1 MAQTVLI
8 DIPGIGQVEAKNAA
22 SEATLQE
29 MLKIMRKFDKSTGG
43 GKKAG
48 ASATSGAGGGGGSA
62 GGGGGSAGGGGGS
75 AGGGT
80 AAKSQSLLG
89 KAAFAAGVGMAK
101 LDTAAKMVLG
111 GFQGLAEGSVDTVN
125 KFAQVG
131 DSLTAAAGIFHNIP
145 ILGPM
150 FGAVAQAVTSVT
162 DAYQQAA
169 QSGATFSG
177 SVNQFSAAAT
187 SAGMTMEKF
196 GALISQNAFGMGAF
210 GTTAEDGAK
219 NFAKTSKALRAS
231 ASDLYAL
238 GYSTQQINE
247 GLAKYGSL
255 MRSQGQQGKMTN
267 EQLAAGAKNY
277 MKELDLLAKAT
288 GEDRKTIEAR
298 QAAMA
303 LDAQFQ
309 ASMAGLGPKVR
320 DSFMA
325 VATGVPKE
333 LEGFTKDI
341 MANGVA
347 TTEEN
352 QKLMAMMPQ
361 SAAMLAEFNAKTQ
374 RGEAIT
380 QEERNRLNNLMKKE
394 GTEQLKNIKQA
405 GAASAE
411 LGGTVKAM
419 AAASTINEDALKTG
433 AAQQDEAAK
442 KTDAMNA
449 AVEKSKQT
457 LAEFSNGFQ
466 MALANSGMLDTLMKA
481 FEFTANFVMQYVV
494 PLFSVLASSVGM
506 IVGSL
511 IDSFGPAVNGVG
523 GFFNDVLLPA
533 IGKFTSFLVVDL
545 IPAVAKTF
553 DDLRPVLEFLGGV
566 IMSVAG
572 FITNNLTAVLVVV
585 CGALGAYY
593 AVTAALTLAAW
604 AEAASKNALVL
615 ATLPVIGGFFGL
627 LPGLLATAAAFIA
640 LNWPIF
646 AAIAAVVGLIAIF
659 KHFGGDVGV
668 IKDGLM
674 IMWDGFK
681 MFFNYLK
688 LGFLKVLDFLPGT
701 GDKFKSM
708 IEETET
714 DIAENKKD
722 VAKRAENIVTT
733 MAKNREAAGKED
745 NDKEKKRQEVEA
757 KLKQKSLSATATG
770 VKQQEDLNAKDKAV
784 KDASISNMDYNANGA
799 DLLKQFATTNKSEL
813 IPKDPAE
820 IKKAAEIKDQK
831 PAATTAADTVKKTI
845 EADGEKKTADAKKAE
860 DEKKAAEDKKTAE
873 SKDGT
878 KKPTTQE
885 TAESLLAELNTK
897 MAQLLKFSAQTTT
910 NTYETFNAAKGLQ
923 GNLFKR

>member
-1 MAQTVLI
+1 MAQSVLI

-29 MLKIMRKFDKSTGG
+29 MLKIMRKFDKSTDG
-43 GKKAG
+43 GKK
-48 ASATSGAGGGGGSA
+48 SVDGAGGGGG
-62 GGGGGSAGGGGGS
+62 GGSGSGGSGSGGGSQ
-75 AGGGT
+75 

-101 LDTAAKMVLG
+101 LDTAARMVLG
-111 GFQGLAEGSVDTVN
+111 GFRGLAEGSTQVVSDL
-125 KFAQVG
+125 AQVG
-131 DSLTAAAGIFHNIP
+131 DSLTAAAGVFKNIP
-145 ILGPM
+145 ILGTM

-162 DAYQQAA
+162 DAYQKAA
-169 QSGATFSG
+169 ESGATFSG
-177 SVNQFSAAAT
+177 SVNEFSAAAT
-187 SAGMTMEKF
+187 QAGMTMEKF

-255 MRSQGQQGKMTN
+255 MRTQGLQGKMTN
-267 EQLAAGAKNY
+267 DQLAAGAKNY
-277 MKELDLLAKAT
+277 MKELDLLSKAT

-411 LGGTVKAM
+411 LGGTVKGL
-419 AAASTINEDALKTG
+419 AAAATINEDALKTG
-433 AAQQDEAAK
+433 AEQQTEAQK
-442 KTDAMNA
+442 KTDAMNQ
-449 AVEKSKQT
+449 AVEQSKQK

-494 PLFSVLASSVGM
+494 PLFSVLSASIGL

-566 IMSVAG
+566 IMTVAG
-572 FITNNLTAVLVVV
+572 FITDNLTAVLVVV

-604 AEAASKNALVL
+604 AEAASKNALVV
-615 ATLPVIGGFFGL
+615 ATLPVIAGL
-627 LPGLLATAAAFIA
+627 WGTAMGAAATAAAFIA

-659 KHFGGDVGV
+659 KHFGGDIGV
-668 IKDGLM
+668 VKDGLM

-681 MFFNYLK
+681 MFMNYLK
-688 LGFLKVLDFLPGT
+688 LGFLKLLDFLPGT

-708 IEETET
+708 IEETEK
-714 DIAENKKD
+714 DISKNKED
-722 VAKRAENIVTT
+722 VAKRADNIVTT
-733 MAKNREAAGKED
+733 MAKNREEARHKEADDKAA
-745 NDKEKKRQEVEA
+745 KRAAVEA
-757 KLKQKSLSATATG
+757 KLDKAAHGAKSTG
-770 VKQQEDLNAKDKAV
+770 IKQQEDANKKDKDAKEAAV
-784 KDASISNMDYNANGA
+784 KIDYNANGA
-799 DLLKQFATTNKSEL
+799 DLLKQYATANGSGL
-813 IPKDPAE
+813 
-820 IKKAAEIKDQK
+820 IKDQK
-831 PAATTAADTVKKTI
+831 PAASSGAETVKQTI
-845 EADGEKKTADAKKAE
+845 EKDGEKKTEQEKAEALKKAVE
-860 DEKKAAEDKKTAE
+860 AQEKEKQTKEGE
-873 SKDGT
+873 

-885 TAESLLAELNTK
+885 SAETLLAELNTK

>member
-1 MAQTVLI
+1 MAQSVLI

-29 MLKIMRKFDKSTGG
+29 MLKIMRKFDKSTDG
-43 GKKAG
+43 GKK
-48 ASATSGAGGGGGSA
+48 SGAGSAAGAAGGAAGAAGGAAGKGAAAGGSTA
-62 GGGGGSAGGGGGS
+62 GKG
-75 AGGGT
+75 
-80 AAKSQSLLG
+80 QSLLG
-89 KAAFAAGVGMAK
+89 KAAFAAGMGIAK
-101 LDTAAKMVLG
+101 LDTAAKTVLG
-111 GFQGLAEGSVDTVN
+111 GFRGLAEGSVETID

-131 DSLTAAAGIFHNIP
+131 DSLTAAAGIFRNIP
-145 ILGPM
+145 IVGPM

-162 DAYQQAA
+162 DAYQNAA

-177 SVNQFSAAAT
+177 SVNEFSAAAT

-196 GALISQNAFGMGAF
+196 GALVSQNAFGMGAF

-219 NFAKTSKALRAS
+219 NFAKTSKALRAG

-255 MRSQGQQGKMTN
+255 MRSQGQQGKLSN
-267 EQLAAGAKNY
+267 DQLAAGAKNY
-277 MKELDLLAKAT
+277 MKELDLLSKAT

-325 VATGVPKE
+325 VTTGVPKD
-333 LEGFTKDI
+333 LESFTKDI

-361 SAAMLAEFNAKTQ
+361 SAAMLADFNAKTQ

-380 QEERNRLNNLMKKE
+380 QEERNRLNNLMKSE
-394 GTEQLKNIKQA
+394 GTASLKNIKQA
-405 GAASAE
+405 GAASSE
-411 LGGTVKAM
+411 LSGTVKGL
-419 AAASTINEDALKTG
+419 AAAATINEDALKTG
-433 AAQQDEAAK
+433 AEQQTEAQK
-442 KTDAMNA
+442 KTDAMNQ
-449 AVEKSKQT
+449 AVEQSKQK

-494 PLFSVLASSVGM
+494 PLFSVLSTSIGL

-566 IMSVAG
+566 IMAVAG
-572 FITNNLTAVLVVV
+572 FITDNLTAVLVVV
-585 CGALGAYY
+585 AGALGAYY
-593 AVTAALTLAAW
+593 AVTAALTIASW

-627 LPGLLATAAAFIA
+627 LPGLLATAGAFIA

-646 AAIAAVVGLIAIF
+646 AAIAAVVGLVAIF
-659 KHFGGDVGV
+659 KKLGGDTQV
-668 IKDGLM
+668 ISDAFKLM
-674 IMWDGFK
+674 G
-681 MFFNYLK
+681 
-688 LGFLKVLDFLPGT
+688 LKVKDWMLTFQHALFSLINKIPGFRGDFDKDLEEISNQQLANQKERDNIAT
-701 GDKFKSM
+701 G
-708 IEETET
+708 ITE
-714 DIAENKKD
+714 
-722 VAKRAENIVTT
+722 R

-757 KLKQKSLSATATG
+757 KIHQKGQSAKATG
-770 VKQQEDLNAKDKAV
+770 IKQQEDANKKDKAA
-784 KDASISNMDYNANGA
+784 KDASVTNTDYNANGA
-799 DLLKQFATTNKSEL
+799 DLLKQFAKINNSEL

>member
-29 MLKIMRKFDKSTGG
+29 MLKIMRKFDKSTDG

-48 ASATSGAGGGGGSA
+48 GTSGSGGSSGGAGGAGGAAGKGAATGGSSTA
-62 GGGGGSAGGGGGS
+62 GKG
-75 AGGGT
+75 
-80 AAKSQSLLG
+80 QSLLG
-89 KAAFAAGVGMAK
+89 KAAFAAGIGIAK
-101 LDTAAKMVLG
+101 LDTAAKTVLG
-111 GFQGLAEGSVDTVN
+111 GFRGLAEGSVETID

-131 DSLTAAAGIFHNIP
+131 DSLTAAAGIFRNIP
-145 ILGPM
+145 IVGQM

-177 SVNQFSAAAT
+177 SVNEFSAAAT

-196 GALISQNAFGMGAF
+196 GALVSQNAFGMGAF

-267 EQLAAGAKNY
+267 DQLASGAKNY

-333 LEGFTKDI
+333 LESFTKDI

-347 TTEEN
+347 TTDEN

-433 AAQQDEAAK
+433 AEQQTEAQK
-442 KTDAMNA
+442 KTDAMNQ
-449 AVEKSKQT
+449 AVEKSKQK

-494 PLFSVLASSVGM
+494 PLFSVLSASIGL

-566 IMSVAG
+566 IMTVAG
-572 FITNNLTAVLVVV
+572 FITDNLTAVLVVV

-593 AVTAALTLAAW
+593 AVTAALTLASW

-627 LPGLLATAAAFIA
+627 LPGLLATAGAFIA

-646 AAIAAVVGLIAIF
+646 AAIAAVVGLVAIF
-659 KHFGGDVGV
+659 KKLGGDTQV
-668 IKDGLM
+668 ISDAFKLM
-674 IMWDGFK
+674 G
-681 MFFNYLK
+681 
-688 LGFLKVLDFLPGT
+688 LKVKDWMLTFQHALFSLINKIPGFRGDFDKDLEEISNQQLANQKERDNIAT
-701 GDKFKSM
+701 G
-708 IEETET
+708 ITE
-714 DIAENKKD
+714 
-722 VAKRAENIVTT
+722 R

-757 KLKQKSLSATATG
+757 KIHQKGQSAKATG
-770 VKQQEDLNAKDKAV
+770 IKQQEDQNAKDKAV
-784 KDASISNMDYNANGA
+784 KDASVSNTDYNANGA
-799 DLLKQFATTNKSEL
+799 DLLKQFAKTNNSEL

-873 SKDGT
+873 SKDGE

-885 TAESLLAELNTK
+885 TAETLLAELNTK

>member
-29 MLKIMRKFDKSTGG
+29 MLKIMRKFDKSTDG

-62 GGGGGSAGGGGGS
+62 GGGGGGS

-131 DSLTAAAGIFHNIP
+131 DSLTAAAGVFQNIP
-145 ILGPM
+145 ILGKM

-177 SVNQFSAAAT
+177 SVNEFSAAAT
-187 SAGMTMEKF
+187 TAGMTMEKF
-196 GALISQNAFGMGAF
+196 GALVSQNAFGMGAF

-267 EQLAAGAKNY
+267 DQLAAGAKNY
-277 MKELDLLAKAT
+277 MKELDLLSKAT

-298 QAAMA
+298 QAALA

-325 VATGVPKE
+325 VATGVPKD
-333 LEGFTKDI
+333 LESFTKDI

-347 TTEEN
+347 TTDEN
-352 QKLMAMMPQ
+352 QKLMAMLPK

-374 RGEAIT
+374 RGEAVT
-380 QEERNRLNNLMKKE
+380 QEERNRLNNLLATE
-394 GTEQLKNIKQA
+394 GPKSLQNIKYA
-405 GAASAE
+405 GAASTE
-411 LGGTVKAM
+411 LTGVVKGL
-419 AAASTINEDALKTG
+419 ASTATINTDALKKG
-433 AAQQDEAAK
+433 AEQQTEAQK
-442 KTDAMNA
+442 KTDAMNK
-449 AVEKSKQT
+449 AVEESKQK

-466 MALANSGMLDTLMKA
+466 MALANSGMLDTLMEA
-481 FEFTANFVMQYVV
+481 FKFTANFVMQYVV
-494 PLFSVLASSVGM
+494 PLFSVLSSSIGL

-566 IMSVAG
+566 IMTVAG
-572 FITNNLTAVLVVV
+572 FITDNLTAVLVVV
-585 CGALGAYY
+585 AGALGAYY
-593 AVTAALTLAAW
+593 AVTAALTIASW
-604 AEAASKNALVL
+604 AEAASKNALVI
-615 ATLPVIGGFFGL
+615 ATLPVIAGFVS
-627 LPGLLATAAAFIA
+627 TAAGAIAAGLAFLGIT
-640 LNWPIF
+640 WPIGL
-646 AAIAAVVGLIAIF
+646 AIAAVVGLIAIF
-659 KHFGGDVGV
+659 KHFGGDLQVVGDSFSWLGTKLEQFGREMLAMV
-668 IKDGLM
+668 YR
-674 IMWDGFK
+674 IMD
-681 MFFNYLK
+681 K
-688 LGFLKVLDFLPGT
+688 LNPF
-701 GDKFKSM
+701 GDKYKKLAEDQEEKILKSK
-708 IEETET
+708 EEQTKLET
-714 DIAENKKD
+714 GMSKRMADNVAAANKEELAD
-722 VAKRAENIVTT
+722 Q
-733 MAKNREAAGKED
+733 
-745 NDKEKKRQEVEA
+745 KKRQEVEA
-757 KLKQKSLSATATG
+757 KIHQKGQSAKASG
-770 VKQQEDLNAKDKAV
+770 VKQQEDANKDDKKAKDEAAALKV
-784 KDASISNMDYNANGA
+784 DYNANGA
-799 DLLKQFATTNKSEL
+799 DLLKQY
-813 IPKDPAE
+813 
-820 IKKAAEIKDQK
+820 AAANGSGLIKDQK
-831 PAATTAADTVKKTI
+831 PASTTGAETVKKTI
-845 EADGEKKTADAKKAE
+845 EADGEKKTADAKAAV
-860 DEKKAAEDKKTAE
+860 EKKAADEKKQAEDAKE
-873 SKDGT
+873 GT

-885 TAESLLAELNTK
+885 SAETLLAELNTK

>member
-1 MAQTVLI
+1 MAQSVLI

-29 MLKIMRKFDKSTGG
+29 MLKIMRKFDKSTDG
-43 GKKAG
+43 GKKSVDG
-48 ASATSGAGGGGGSA
+48 SGGGS
-62 GGGGGSAGGGGGS
+62 GGGSSSGSGNGGGS
-75 AGGGT
+75 Q

-101 LDTAAKMVLG
+101 LDTAARMVLG
-111 GFQGLAEGSVDTVN
+111 GFRGLAEGSTQVVSDL
-125 KFAQVG
+125 AQVG
-131 DSLTAAAGIFHNIP
+131 DSLTAAAGVFKNIP
-145 ILGPM
+145 ILGTM

-162 DAYQQAA
+162 DAYQKAA
-169 QSGATFSG
+169 ESGATFSG
-177 SVNQFSAAAT
+177 SVNEFSAAAT
-187 SAGMTMEKF
+187 QAGMTMEKF

-255 MRSQGQQGKMTN
+255 MRTQGLQGKMTN
-267 EQLAAGAKNY
+267 DQLAAGAKNY
-277 MKELDLLAKAT
+277 MKELDLLSKAT

-411 LGGTVKAM
+411 LGGTVKGL
-419 AAASTINEDALKTG
+419 AAAATINEDALKTG
-433 AAQQDEAAK
+433 AEQQTEAQK
-442 KTDAMNA
+442 KTDAMNQ
-449 AVEKSKQT
+449 AVEQSKQK

-494 PLFSVLASSVGM
+494 PLFSVLSASIGL

-566 IMSVAG
+566 IMTVAG
-572 FITNNLTAVLVVV
+572 FITDNLTAVLVVV

-604 AEAASKNALVL
+604 AEAASKNALVV
-615 ATLPVIGGFFGL
+615 ATLPVIAGL
-627 LPGLLATAAAFIA
+627 WGTAMGAAATAAAFIA

-659 KHFGGDVGV
+659 KHFGGDIGV
-668 IKDGLM
+668 VKDGLM

-681 MFFNYLK
+681 MFMNYLK
-688 LGFLKVLDFLPGT
+688 LGFLKLLDFLPGT

-708 IEETET
+708 IEETEK
-714 DIAENKKD
+714 DISKNKED
-722 VAKRAENIVTT
+722 VAKRADNIVTT
-733 MAKNREAAGKED
+733 MAKNREEARHKEADDKAA
-745 NDKEKKRQEVEA
+745 KRAAVEA
-757 KLKQKSLSATATG
+757 KLDKAAHGAKSTG
-770 VKQQEDLNAKDKAV
+770 IKQQEDANKKDKDAKEAAV
-784 KDASISNMDYNANGA
+784 KIDYNANGA
-799 DLLKQFATTNKSEL
+799 DLLKQYATANGSGL
-813 IPKDPAE
+813 
-820 IKKAAEIKDQK
+820 IKDQK
-831 PAATTAADTVKKTI
+831 PAASSGAETVKQTI
-845 EADGEKKTADAKKAE
+845 EKDGEKKTEQEKAEALKKAVE
-860 DEKKAAEDKKTAE
+860 AQEKEKQTKEGE
-873 SKDGT
+873 

-885 TAESLLAELNTK
+885 SAETLLAELNTK

>member
-29 MLKIMRKFDKSTGG
+29 MLKIMRKFDKSTDG

-48 ASATSGAGGGGGSA
+48 ASATSGA

-89 KAAFAAGVGMAK
+89 KAAFAAGMGIAK

-111 GFQGLAEGSVDTVN
+111 GFRGLAEGSVDTVN

-131 DSLTAAAGIFHNIP
+131 DSLTAAAGVFQNIP
-145 ILGPM
+145 IVGKM

-177 SVNQFSAAAT
+177 SVNEFSAAAT
-187 SAGMTMEKF
+187 TAGMTMEKF

-267 EQLAAGAKNY
+267 DQLAAGAKNY
-277 MKELDLLAKAT
+277 MKELDLLSKAT

-298 QAAMA
+298 QAALA

-433 AAQQDEAAK
+433 AEQQTEAQK
-442 KTDAMNA
+442 KTDAMNK
-449 AVEKSKQT
+449 AVEESKQK

-466 MALANSGMLDTLMKA
+466 MALANSGMLDTLMEA
-481 FEFTANFVMQYVV
+481 FKFTANFVMQYVV

-545 IPAVAKTF
+545 IPAVASAF
-553 DDLRPVLEFLGGV
+553 DTLKPVLEFFGGV

-572 FITNNLTAVLVVV
+572 FITDHLTAVLIIVGGVLA
-585 CGALGAYY
+585 GYY
-593 AVTAALTLAAW
+593 AVTAALTLISW
-604 AEAASKNALVL
+604 AEAASKNALIL
-615 ATLPVIGGFFGL
+615 ATLPVIGGFFAL
-627 LPGLLATAAAFIA
+627 LPALLATAATFIA
-640 LNWPIF
+640 MNWPILL
-646 AAIAAVVGLIAIF
+646 AIAAVVGLIAIF
-659 KHFGGDVGV
+659 KHFGGDLQV
-668 IKDGLM
+668 IGDSFSWLGTKLEQFGREMLAM
-674 IMWDGFK
+674 VYRIMD
-681 MFFNYLK
+681 K
-688 LGFLKVLDFLPGT
+688 LNPF
-701 GDKFKSM
+701 GDKYKKLAEDQEEKILKSK
-708 IEETET
+708 EEQAKLET
-714 DIAENKKD
+714 GMSKRMADN
-722 VAKRAENIVTT
+722 VA
-733 MAKNREAAGKED
+733 AANKED
-745 NDKEKKRQEVEA
+745 LDKQKKKQEVEA
-757 KLKQKSLSATATG
+757 KIQQKGQSAKATG
-770 VKQQEDLNAKDKAV
+770 VKQQEDANKDDKKAKDEAAALKV
-784 KDASISNMDYNANGA
+784 DYNANGT
-799 DLLKQFATTNKSEL
+799 DLLKQY
-813 IPKDPAE
+813 
-820 IKKAAEIKDQK
+820 AAANGSGLIKDQK
-831 PAATTAADTVKKTI
+831 PASTTGAETVKKTI
-845 EADGEKKTADAKKAE
+845 EADGEKKTADAKAE
-860 DEKKAAEDKKTAE
+860 VEKKAADEKKQAEDAKE
-873 SKDGT
+873 GT

-885 TAESLLAELNTK
+885 SAETLLAELNTK
-897 MAQLLKFSAQTTT
+897 MAQLIKFSAQTTV

>member
-1 MAQTVLI
+1 MAQSVLI

-29 MLKIMRKFDKSTGG
+29 MLKIMRKFDKSTDG
-43 GKKAG
+43 GKK
-48 ASATSGAGGGGGSA
+48 SVDGAGGGGGGGSSGGA
-62 GGGGGSAGGGGGS
+62 GGAG
-75 AGGGT
+75 GGGT

-101 LDTAAKMVLG
+101 LDTAARMVLG
-111 GFQGLAEGSVDTVN
+111 GFRGLAEGSTQVVSDL
-125 KFAQVG
+125 AQVG
-131 DSLTAAAGIFHNIP
+131 DSLTAAAGVFKNIP
-145 ILGPM
+145 ILGTM

-267 EQLAAGAKNY
+267 DQLAAGAKNY
-277 MKELDLLAKAT
+277 MKELDLLSKAT

-320 DSFMA
+320 DSFLA
-325 VATGVPKE
+325 VTTGVPKD
-333 LEGFTKDI
+333 LESFTKDI

-347 TTEEN
+347 TTDEN

-380 QEERNRLNNLMKKE
+380 QEERNRLNNLMKRE

-411 LGGTVKAM
+411 LGGTVKGL
-419 AAASTINEDALKTG
+419 AAAATINEDALKTG
-433 AAQQDEAAK
+433 AEQQTEAQK

-449 AVEKSKQT
+449 AVEQSKQK

-494 PLFSVLASSVGM
+494 PLFSVLSSSIGL

-553 DDLRPVLEFLGGV
+553 DDLKPVLEFLGGV
-566 IMSVAG
+566 IMTVAG
-572 FITNNLTAVLVVV
+572 FITDNLTAVLVVV

-593 AVTAALTLAAW
+593 AVTAALTLASW

-627 LPGLLATAAAFIA
+627 LPGLLATAGAFIA

-659 KHFGGDVGV
+659 KHFGGDIGV
-668 IKDGLM
+668 VKDGLM

-681 MFFNYLK
+681 MFINYLK
-688 LGFLKVLDFLPGT
+688 LGFLKLLDFLPGT

-708 IEETET
+708 IEETEK
-714 DIAENKKD
+714 DISKNKED
-722 VAKRAENIVTT
+722 VAKRADNIVTT
-733 MAKNREAAGKED
+733 MAKNREEARNKEADDKAA
-745 NDKEKKRQEVEA
+745 KRAAVEA
-757 KLKQKSLSATATG
+757 KLDKAAHGAKSTG
-770 VKQQEDLNAKDKAV
+770 IKQQEDANKKDKDAKEAAV
-784 KDASISNMDYNANGA
+784 KIDYNANGA
-799 DLLKQFATTNKSEL
+799 DLLKQYASANGSGL
-813 IPKDPAE
+813 
-820 IKKAAEIKDQK
+820 IKDQK
-831 PAATTAADTVKKTI
+831 PAASSGAETVKKTI
-845 EADGEKKTADAKKAE
+845 EAEGEKKTEQEKAE
-860 DEKKAAEDKKTAE
+860 ALKKAAEAQEKEKQTKE
-873 SKDGT
+873 GE

-885 TAESLLAELNTK
+885 SAETLLAELNTK
-897 MAQLLKFSAQTTT
+897 MAQLIKFSAQTTT